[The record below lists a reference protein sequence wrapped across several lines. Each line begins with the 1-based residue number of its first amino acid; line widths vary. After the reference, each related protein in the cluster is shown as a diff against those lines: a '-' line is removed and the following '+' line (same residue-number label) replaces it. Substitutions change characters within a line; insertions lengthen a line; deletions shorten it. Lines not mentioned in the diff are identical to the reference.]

1 MNSQTSNEMKKEY
14 IKPEIEI
21 EIIETEQL
29 LAASETQIEKTEEP
43 ADEGLEVLSKEHHN
57 SFGDE

>member
-1 MNSQTSNEMKKEY
+1 MKKEY

-29 LAASETQIEKTEEP
+29 FAASETQIEKTEEP

-57 SFGDE
+57 SFWDE

>member
-21 EIIETEQL
+21 IETEQL
-29 LAASETQIEKTEEP
+29 LASSETQIEKTEEP

-57 SFGDE
+57 SFWDE

>member
-14 IKPEIEI
+14 IKPEI

-57 SFGDE
+57 SFWNE